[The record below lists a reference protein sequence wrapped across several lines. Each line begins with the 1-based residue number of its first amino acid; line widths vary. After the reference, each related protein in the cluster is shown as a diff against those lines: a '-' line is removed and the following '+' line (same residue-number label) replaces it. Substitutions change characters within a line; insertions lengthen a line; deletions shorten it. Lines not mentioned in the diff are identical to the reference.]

1 MIDKFGKNILTLF
14 GIGYF
19 KYAPGTAAS
28 IVTCALWLLL
38 YSLQINFLLLI
49 FLYLIILIYSIILI
63 DKLSKKFSEVD
74 AKEIVIDEF
83 LGMSLPLLAF
93 YSSLDQLDSWHNVNV
108 DYIFLKY
115 ILPSFVLF
123 RFFDIV
129 KPYPINLIDKKL
141 KNGLGVVMDDLIAGL
156 FSLIVTYIAI
166 QFIF

>member
-1 MIDKFGKNILTLF
+1 M
-14 GIGYF
+14 
-19 KYAPGTAAS
+19 
-28 IVTCALWLLL
+28 
-38 YSLQINFLLLI
+38 
-49 FLYLIILIYSIILI
+49 
-63 DKLSKKFSEVD
+63 SKKFSEIG

-93 YSSLDQLDSWHNVNV
+93 YSSLDQLGSWHNVNV